1 MGRGGNGSLAGQ
13 ERNDSLLGPTKKD
26 RPLRETEERVTY
38 IDGEE
43 MGHTGSLRVTLAR
56 VTSIEGKETR
66 TEQRLGHRIF
76 VFI

>member
-1 MGRGGNGSLAGQ
+1 MGRGGNRSLAGQ

-43 MGHTGSLRVTLAR
+43 MGHTGSQRGHITLSHIKKGR
-56 VTSIEGKETR
+56 GNEPQGEG
-66 TEQRLGHRIF
+66 
-76 VFI
+76 